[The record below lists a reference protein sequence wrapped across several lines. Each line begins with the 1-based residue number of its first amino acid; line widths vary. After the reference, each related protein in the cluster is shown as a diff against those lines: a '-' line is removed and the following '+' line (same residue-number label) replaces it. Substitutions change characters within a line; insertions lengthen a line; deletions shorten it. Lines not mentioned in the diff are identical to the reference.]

1 MILDLLGHKD
11 YLRILIAL
19 EAAPQRFTEIQKSL
33 DLNPAQVDRA
43 LAFLRKGLWV
53 VPKTLPAE
61 SGPLRVE
68 YRLGNAARRSSPRS
82 SASAPTSRCRSASW
96 AGPKSKSCRVSR
108 ARRLSREMAVV
119 FLLGPGMWAA
129 DDAARPEPPPM
140 ATRRRLAAILAAAG
154 IGRS

>member
-19 EAAPQRFTEIQKSL
+19 EGAPQRFTEIQKSL

-53 VPKTLPAE
+53 VPRTLPAE

-68 YRLGNAARRSSPRS
+68 YRLGKRGAGKCHAGYHQQQFGESKPHEGLLFCRRF
-82 SASAPTSRCRSASW
+82 
-96 AGPKSKSCRVSR
+96 VVE
-108 ARRLSREMAVV
+108 RRLW
-119 FLLGPGMWAA
+119 GG
-129 DDAARPEPPPM
+129 
-140 ATRRRLAAILAAAG
+140 G
-154 IGRS
+154 